1 MGVAR
6 DFDIFDYLI
15 FSATLLISVIIGLYH
30 AFHKGGQKTTKE
42 FLLGDREMPIIPSAL
57 SLLVSFQSGI
67 LILGISS
74 EMYVRGVTYA
84 WYVLGI
90 CIGLP
95 LAAFVYQPVF
105 YNLKLI
111 SAFEVCQLLVG
122 KHEFVSF

>member
-1 MGVAR
+1 MGLSR
-6 DFDIFDYLI
+6 NFDIFDYLI
-15 FSATLLISVIIGLYH
+15 FGATLLASVIIGLYH
-30 AFHKGGQKTTKE
+30 AFNKGGQKTTKE

-74 EMYVRGVTYA
+74 EMYVKGITYA
-84 WYVLGI
+84 WYIIGI

-105 YNLKLI
+105 YELKLV
-111 SAFEVCQLLVG
+111 SAYEV
-122 KHEFVSF
+122 